1 LSRRIAAQRL
11 HGIKLTGVMRLPVQR
26 CAVPVLSSQTA
37 ATMRASCCKQPGR
50 ARVRA
55 PPRRPTC
62 SLAPAVRH
70 IDGNAVGRCKHHG
83 DALQGGSHARR
94 GTVAASCGTGRAAL
108 EEGFLDEM
116 NLVVP
121 WAELVSLIAPHA
133 PAPGAKGGRPPF
145 AAGDHAAHSLP
156 AAVVQPEDPA
166 MEEALYDMALF
177 REFVGLDARLSNLP
191 DESTILRFRHLL
203 EEHKLSRRSWP
214 PSTPRWPPRVCC
226 SKSGTV
232 VDATLIAAPS
242 STKNSSGERDPE
254 MHQTKKGNQWHFGM
268 KAHIGVDADSGL
280 VHTVVGTAANVN
292 DVTQAMRWCT
302 AKKPMSLPTRA
313 TRAWASAKSQGIDVN
328 WHVAMRP
335 GKRKVLDKS
344 TPMGAI
350 LDQLERAK
358 ASIRAKVEHP
368 FRVIKR
374 QFGHVK
380 VRYRGLAKN
389 TAQLHTL
396 FALSNLWM
404 VREDGEEPQLSA
416 DRISAGVQR
425 QRRTAATC

>member
-1 LSRRIAAQRL
+1 
-11 HGIKLTGVMRLPVQR
+11 M
-26 CAVPVLSSQTA
+26 
-37 ATMRASCCKQPGR
+37 KQM
-50 ARVRA
+50 
-55 PPRRPTC
+55 
-62 SLAPAVRH
+62 SLGESGYERKTK
-70 IDGNAVGRCKHHG
+70 RTRK
-83 DALQGGSHARR
+83 R
-94 GTVAASCGTGRAAL
+94 
-108 EEGFLDEM
+108 EFLDEM

-133 PAPGAKGGRPPF
+133 PAPGAKAGPPPF
-145 AAGDHAAHSLP
+145 AVETMLRVHFLQQWFNLS
-156 AAVVQPEDPA
+156 DPA
-166 MEEALYDMALF
+166 MEEALYDTPMF
-177 REFVGLDARLSNLP
+177 REFAGLDMGEDNLP

-203 EEHKLSRRSWP
+203 EKHSLSLQLLA
-214 PSTPRWPPRVCC
+214 TVNATLTAKGLLL
-226 SKSGTV
+226 KSGTV

-292 DVTQAMRWCT
+292 DVTQASALVHGEESDVFADAGYQGVSKREET
-302 AKKPMSLPTRA
+302 QDIEA
-313 TRAWASAKSQGIDVN
+313 T

-335 GKRKVLDKS
+335 GKRKALDRS
-344 TPMGAI
+344 TPMGAVM
-350 LDQLERAK
+350 DKLEHVK

-404 VREDGEEPQLSA
+404 VR
-416 DRISAGVQR
+416 
-425 QRRTAATC
+425 RTLLREARG

>member
-1 LSRRIAAQRL
+1 MKQLSLGESGFERKTKRTR
-11 HGIKLTGVMRLPVQR
+11 KR
-26 CAVPVLSSQTA
+26 
-37 ATMRASCCKQPGR
+37 
-50 ARVRA
+50 
-55 PPRRPTC
+55 
-62 SLAPAVRH
+62 
-70 IDGNAVGRCKHHG
+70 
-83 DALQGGSHARR
+83 
-94 GTVAASCGTGRAAL
+94 
-108 EEGFLDEM
+108 EFLDEM

-145 AAGDHAAHSLP
+145 AVETMLRIHFLQQWFNLS
-156 AAVVQPEDPA
+156 DPA
-166 MEEALYDMALF
+166 MEEALYDTPMF
-177 REFVGLDARLSNLP
+177 REFVGLDAGEDNLP

-203 EEHKLSRRSWP
+203 EAHDLSLQILA
-214 PSTPRWPPRVCC
+214 TVNATLAAKGLLL
-226 SKSGTV
+226 KSGTV

-292 DVTQAMRWCT
+292 DVTQASQLVHGEEADVFADAGYQGV
-302 AKKPMSLPTRA
+302 AKREEVQDIPA
-313 TRAWASAKSQGIDVN
+313 N

-335 GKRKVLDKS
+335 GKRRALDKDTPMGDVLDK
-344 TPMGAI
+344 
-350 LDQLERAK
+350 LEHVK

-404 VREDGEEPQLSA
+404 ARHRLLQGLPA
-416 DRISAGVQR
+416 
-425 QRRTAATC
+425 